1 MIKKLTQSRSRDFIR
16 KSTIEVNDQEVLKN
30 PELDFLDMDK
40 EDSYRLVW
48 QMFSFSELAE
58 EFTISQDTFSE
69 LLKEAHRLYD
79 HRSNPFH
86 NFKHGVTVLHSTYY
100 LLRYTKASEVFDK
113 LGVAAMLFAAL
124 MHDVDHTGRTNVFEM
139 NSWSELGTRYNDVS
153 ILENHHCATAFGL
166 IKQEKYNIFSSFS
179 YEQKAK
185 FRKIA
190 IQAIL
195 CTDVKLHFSH
205 LEKFKDKLDQNS
217 FKPYPSENEQDFML
231 LVGQIVHTSDLYVP
245 TKKVDAAV
253 RWSKLVNQEFI
264 NQNLEEKTSGL
275 PETPFYKNLD
285 KPEVMSKS
293 EKFFVEKLVTPL
305 WVELDRFC
313 EGALEVQLAN
323 LKQNQAYW
331 EAEVKRLEELKA
343 GQQAPV
349 S

>member
-1 MIKKLTQSRSRDFIR
+1 LRA
-16 KSTIEVNDQEVLKN
+16 
-30 PELDFLDMDK
+30 PELDFLDTDK
-40 EDSYRLVW
+40 DDMFRHVW
-48 QMFSFSELAE
+48 LMFKHSGTVEAYNISEQKFYSLL
-58 EFTISQDTFSE
+58 SE
-69 LLKEAHRLYD
+69 VQRLYD

-86 NFKHGVTVLHSTYY
+86 NFKHGVSVLHSTYY
-100 LLRYTKASEVFDK
+100 LLRYTKASEAFDK

-139 NSWSELGTRYNDVS
+139 NSWSDLGTRYNDVS
-153 ILENHHCATAFGL
+153 ILENHHCATAFSL

-179 YEQKAK
+179 YEQKTK
-185 FRKIA
+185 FRKVA

-217 FKPYPSENEQDFML
+217 FKPYPNENEQDFLL

-245 TKKVDAAV
+245 TKKVDAAI
-253 RWSKLVNQEFI
+253 RWSRLVNQEFI

-313 EGALEVQLAN
+313 EGALEVQLSN
-323 LKQNQAYW
+323 LKQNLAYW
-331 EAEVKRLEELKA
+331 EGEVKRLEDLKP
-343 GQQAPV
+343 APPQ
-349 S
+349 